1 MKLSDGLKARL
12 KGVLEQI
19 QAIQAAVEA
28 TEAKEFTDAQA
39 KEVDDLLKEVDRL
52 EIQIATAE
60 RTEKASAKAASAPAT
75 SPTAIAA
82 SQKAEARVKEDL
94 KADKQV
100 ALSMAAQF
108 VSKRTGEHALKILD
122 DNGYTSF
129 AEKLAG
135 QNGITKS
142 VNTLTNSA
150 GGILMPNPARGELL
164 ELLYPE
170 TTFLQGNPVRVPL
183 IGGAY
188 RQEYATGAG
197 TASYIGEA
205 AKKPVIDFTF
215 DTISMKSKKLA
226 AIVLI
231 TNEAERWLFVDVAN
245 YVERQ
250 LRIILPNAMNTA
262 AYLGTGSGDNPT
274 GIFNK
279 SGIGTFAAS
288 TAGYFAAVKAPTVQE
303 LDAFTSRMTQYMTT
317 RYIAQTP
324 RWAWIMSNRTLL
336 YLKNLRIGAN
346 LVRAYPEL
354 EGANPTWY
362 GIRVL
367 VEMTLPENTGT
378 GTDET
383 ILGLVNFDDV
393 LFGEEEGL
401 RTDTSNQATIDVS
414 GTLVHLFQQNMS
426 ALLAEMMHDFGLQ
439 RSASVVKAT
448 AVRWGAP

>member
-1 MKLSDGLKARL
+1 MKLSDGLKARR
-12 KGVLEQI
+12 KDVLEKV
-19 QAIQAAVEA
+19 QALQAAVEA
-28 TEAKEFTDAQA
+28 SESKEFTDAQA
-39 KEVDDLLKEVDRL
+39 AEVDALLTENERL
-52 EIQIATAE
+52 EKQIETAE
-60 RTEKASAKAASAPAT
+60 RTEKAAASASSVPAT
-75 SPTAIAA
+75 APVGAA
-82 SQKAEARVKEDL
+82 AGQKAEASPKEDL

-108 VSKRTGEHALKILD
+108 ISKNTGEHPLKVLD

-129 AEKLAG
+129 AEKLAR

-170 TTFLQGNPVRVPL
+170 MTFLQGNPVRVPL

-197 TASYIGEA
+197 TATYIGEA

-215 DTISMKSKKLA
+215 DTLSMKSKKLA

-231 TNEAERWLFVDVAN
+231 TNEAQRWLFVDVAA
-245 YVERQ
+245 YIERQ
-250 LRIILPNAMNTA
+250 LRIILPQAMNSA

-279 SGIGTFAAS
+279 SGIGSYAAS
-288 TAGYFAAVKAPTVQE
+288 TTGYFAAVKAPTVQE
-303 LDAFTSRMTQYMTT
+303 LDAFTTKLAQHMTT
-317 RYIAQTP
+317 RFIAQTG
-324 RWAWIMSNRTLL
+324 RWAWIMSNRTLN

-346 LVRAYPEL
+346 LDRAYPEL
-354 EGANPTWY
+354 QGANPTWY

-367 VEMTLPENTGT
+367 VEMTIPENTGT

-401 RTDTSNQATIDVS
+401 RTDTSSQATIDVS
-414 GTLVHLFQQNMS
+414 GTLVHLFQQNMT

-439 RSASVVKAT
+439 RAASVVKAT